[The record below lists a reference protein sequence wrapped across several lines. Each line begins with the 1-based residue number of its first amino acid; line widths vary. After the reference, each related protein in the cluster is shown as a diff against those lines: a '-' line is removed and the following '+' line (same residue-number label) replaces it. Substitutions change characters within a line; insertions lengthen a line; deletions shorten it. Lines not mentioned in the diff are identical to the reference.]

1 MLSYYISGSNVFTL
15 RTKPT
20 GSSNLTLHL
29 QDMYTLVNTSS
40 SISSYT
46 YNDYQ
51 SLLQFTGSIPSASIG
66 DEYRAHISD
75 TTCSIWN
82 GSIQV
87 YTSQSIDKPAYLNQ
101 NDGYISNLS
110 ENEFI
115 ILD

>member
-1 MLSYYISGSNVFTL
+1 
-15 RTKPT
+15 
-20 GSSNLTLHL
+20 
-29 QDMYTLVNTSS
+29 
-40 SISSYT
+40 
-46 YNDYQ
+46 
-51 SLLQFTGSIPSASIG
+51 LLQFTGSIVSASVG
-66 DEYRAHISD
+66 DEYRAYISD

-87 YTSQSIDKPAYLNQ
+87 YSSQSIDKPAYLNQ

>member
-46 YNDYQ
+46 YNAYQ
-51 SLLQFTGSIPSASIG
+51 SLLQFTGSIVSASVG
-66 DEYRAHISD
+66 DEYRAYISD

-87 YTSQSIDKPAYLNQ
+87 YSSQSIDKPAYVNQ

>member
-1 MLSYYISGSNVFTL
+1 MLSYYISGSNVFTI

-29 QDMYTLVNTSS
+29 QDMYTLVNTSA
-40 SISSYT
+40 SIATYSY
-46 YNDYQ
+46 NAYQ
-51 SLLQFTGSIPSASIG
+51 SMLSFTGSIPSASVG
-66 DEYRAHISD
+66 DEYRAYISD
-75 TTCSIWN
+75 TTCSIWD

-87 YTSQSIDKPAYLNQ
+87 YSSQSIDKPAYVNQ
-101 NDGYISNLS
+101 NDGYISHLS

>member
-15 RTKPT
+15 RTRPT
-20 GSSNLTLHL
+20 GSSNLTLYL

-40 SISSYT
+40 SISGYT
-46 YNDYQ
+46 YNAYQ
-51 SLLQFTGSIPSASIG
+51 SLLQFTGSIVSASVG
-66 DEYRAHISD
+66 DEYRAYISD
-75 TTCSIWN
+75 TTCSIWD